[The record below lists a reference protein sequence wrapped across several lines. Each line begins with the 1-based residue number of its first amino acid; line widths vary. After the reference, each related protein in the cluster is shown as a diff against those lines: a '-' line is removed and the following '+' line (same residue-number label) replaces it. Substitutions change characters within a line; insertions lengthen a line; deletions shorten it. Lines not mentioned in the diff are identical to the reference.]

1 MSIKFSCVTLRHMSF
16 VEVDVSVNY
25 LIGLGKGS
33 GSVPVD
39 TLRFEDGEEI
49 LRHGIVIRISFP

>member
-1 MSIKFSCVTLRHMSF
+1 MV

-39 TLRFEDGEEI
+39 TLRFEDSKEI
-49 LRHGIVIRISFP
+49 FSQSIVLAVSTP

>member
-1 MSIKFSCVTLRHMSF
+1 MV

-25 LIGLGKGS
+25 LVGLGKGS
-33 GSVPVD
+33 GFVSVD